1 MLFFVLNYRTFQEKE
16 GEGKKKKSLE
26 VAPFFNLFFNV
37 TNTCQ
42 ALLQLLILG
51 GIQNVIPVESNFEK
65 WETFE
70 DRPKHLGKSVM

>member
-1 MLFFVLNYRTFQEKE
+1 MLFFCIKLQNLSGKGGEKKE
-16 GEGKKKKSLE
+16 KQLLE

-42 ALLQLLILG
+42 ALVQLLILG
-51 GIQNVIPVESNFEK
+51 GIQNVIPVENNFEK

-70 DRPKHLGKSVM
+70 DRPKHLDKSSM